1 MLVGVEHDDGDGQD
15 VDGVRA
21 AEDARALRVELPR
34 PGLQDADDLLRLPR
48 QLEGLQELPDRIL
61 EAHACAQ

>member
-1 MLVGVEHDDGDGQD
+1 MQLQRWPHRGVVLVGVEHDDGDGQD

-21 AEDARALRVELPR
+21 AEDARLLRVELAR

-48 QLEGLQELPDRIL
+48 
-61 EAHACAQ
+61 AA